1 MSFETMLVETA
12 KVAVICP
19 AGIVTLVGTRALKLL
34 DASETTVPPAGAG
47 PEMVM
52 VPVVDVPPET
62 ALNPKIRLLGCGD

>member
-1 MSFETMLVETA
+1 MSFETRLVETV

-19 AGIVTLVGTRALKLL
+19 VGIVTLVGTRALKLL
-34 DASETTVPPAGAG
+34 DASETIVPPTGAG

-62 ALNPKIRLLGCGD
+62 GAFV